1 MLPTVNA
8 QNSPNTQGV
17 VATPDS
23 LDAMRHRLAAEHH
36 ALSPRLQDVGTYVAA
51 HPQSIAVDTLAQI
64 AERAGSHPS
73 TLVRFARYFGFTGFS
88 ELQQL
93 YKQHVHDHFAA
104 VDYGT
109 RIRNRQPGHNDSA
122 VTPAGLLNE
131 FTDANLLSLERLR
144 AEIDTDTLNR
154 AVELLDQA
162 TRIHVCGIRR
172 AFPVAMYTSYAL
184 SLMGVDCRAIDGL
197 GMMQASQ
204 MNAIV
209 DGDVLLA
216 ITFRPYADEVQDI
229 ISAAHRDG
237 ARIVLLTDQ
246 LAAPGAD
253 KANVIFSVQDA
264 EVRSFRSLN
273 ASMCLAQ
280 TLCIALGYRREADSP
295 SST

>member
-8 QNSPNTQGV
+8 QNSTNTQGV

-122 VTPAGLLNE
+122 VTPAGLLNVMCCW
-131 FTDANLLSLERLR
+131 RLPSAPMPMR
-144 AEIDTDTLNR
+144 CR
-154 AVELLDQA
+154 
-162 TRIHVCGIRR
+162 
-172 AFPVAMYTSYAL
+172 TSSRLPIVTVPAL
-184 SLMGVDCRAIDGL
+184 SCSPTSWLPRVQTRPMSSLVCR
-197 GMMQASQ
+197 MP
-204 MNAIV
+204 
-209 DGDVLLA
+209 
-216 ITFRPYADEVQDI
+216 RYARFV
-229 ISAAHRDG
+229 H
-237 ARIVLLTDQ
+237 
-246 LAAPGAD
+246 
-253 KANVIFSVQDA
+253 
-264 EVRSFRSLN
+264 
-273 ASMCLAQ
+273 
-280 TLCIALGYRREADSP
+280 
-295 SST
+295 